1 MYTKA
6 SPVSSFTSTLSTEA
20 GINALFITSLI
31 SSQFAIIS
39 IFSQL
44 NSSITDFTL
53 IHFWPIRVQT
63 ASICS

>member
-1 MYTKA
+1 MYTSA

-31 SSQFAIIS
+31 SSQLAIIS

-53 IHFWPIRVQT
+53 IHF
-63 ASICS
+63 

>member
-1 MYTKA
+1 MYTRA

-31 SSQFAIIS
+31 SSQLAIIS

-53 IHFWPIRVQT
+53 IHF
-63 ASICS
+63 